1 VFAAYG
7 EARGRFRL
15 DPEGRS
21 AKHTHFGAVVTDG
34 VVATA
39 AVGELEVVQVLVDA
53 EGANDW
59 EAVFGVAMA
68 ASRAENRAVVRL
80 VAVRAIGASAGEVS
94 PME

>member
-1 VFAAYG
+1 
-7 EARGRFRL
+7 
-15 DPEGRS
+15 
-21 AKHTHFGAVVTDG
+21 
-34 VVATA
+34 
-39 AVGELEVVQVLVDA
+39 VQVLVDA